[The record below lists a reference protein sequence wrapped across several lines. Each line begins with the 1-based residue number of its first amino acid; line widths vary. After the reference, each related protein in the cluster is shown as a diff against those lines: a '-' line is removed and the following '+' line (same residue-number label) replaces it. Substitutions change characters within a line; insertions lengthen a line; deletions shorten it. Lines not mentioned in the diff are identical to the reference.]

1 MTDLRAED
9 ITFPPLLW
17 GEEVTSDALNH
28 AVRKATIGCDAGFVA
43 YVLGPSKMEAAL
55 VFAPEVPLTHAMTML
70 PLCGL
75 GFQNALGALAPPEVA
90 VHLEWDGGIRVNGA
104 SCGRLS
110 AVSST
115 ADPKKVPDWLVVGFT
130 LPLLPESD
138 DPGHTPDLT
147 CLYSEGCADVA
158 PPMLLEA
165 WARHT
170 LNWVTK
176 WEDQGT
182 RVLHTDWRAL
192 VHGMGEETTQGA
204 LLGTFLGVD
213 EDFGMLLRD
222 DADTTH
228 LVPLTTLLEDDA

>member
-90 VHLEWDGGIRVNGA
+90 VHLEWDR
-104 SCGRLS
+104 
-110 AVSST
+110 
-115 ADPKKVPDWLVVGFT
+115 
-130 LPLLPESD
+130 PERNQD
-138 DPGHTPDLT
+138 
-147 CLYSEGCADVA
+147 
-158 PPMLLEA
+158 
-165 WARHT
+165 R
-170 LNWVTK
+170 
-176 WEDQGT
+176 
-182 RVLHTDWRAL
+182 
-192 VHGMGEETTQGA
+192 GEENHEQRHAAANRRVAHG
-204 LLGTFLGVD
+204 
-213 EDFGMLLRD
+213 DFCAATCRSPSAARD
-222 DADTTH
+222 RIESAT
-228 LVPLTTLLEDDA
+228 VPCSSELAS